1 MGFDF
6 EKYQSGGNYVSGAEK
21 KVLAENGIPFA
32 ITRVRETEKFDSE
45 HFELSVLLPNPESGE
60 EEERTLSF
68 PKGSGADSRDSML
81 AAMKTHIEETGE
93 QVAAKVKKI
102 GRAYFLEAA

>member
-6 EKYQSGGNYVSGAEK
+6 EKYESGGNYISGAEK
-21 KVLAENGIPFA
+21 KVLAENGIPFVVTG
-32 ITRVRETEKFDSE
+32 IKEREKFDQE
-45 HFELSVLLPNPESGE
+45 HYELAVLVPNPESGE